1 MDKIIFFTP
10 LTEVIIATYVL
21 GFGLLITS
29 LLYNKEDIQN
39 HLNEICIL
47 GFCLTLPLA
56 QITNFFFPINNYFF
70 YITYLI
76 AIGSIYFHR
85 GQLTSIKKWLFKL
98 IIIFTIF
105 LPFKYVLKGNEDLYY
120 HLPKVD
126 FLNQFKIIFGIAH
139 INPSLSFTN
148 GWAHISSVFNF
159 LNGGDKNLYLSSYVF
174 YILLILTLYNYI
186 KNSSSNNIKI
196 FFSILILFIIIKF
209 NRLQEFGNDYQSML
223 LILLALGLFLK
234 YFFDN
239 DKNKEIIN
247 KIIFFSFFA
256 FMFRVY
262 AVFIIPMFIILLKER
277 WGLFKIINK
286 KMIAIILV
294 TFISTSL
301 TSFVNSGCFF
311 IPIEKT
317 CIDKSKIPW
326 SYHDN
331 IKGLNLHLKSFN
343 TSYGEYK
350 KENKDALSREDWIEN
365 FNWLKYHISSERFLK
380 PLAKTLTIIL
390 LIFLIFAFKY
400 QLKIEKLNLKKILFL
415 SLSSLTLLLWL
426 LITPLFRAGGFSYV
440 SFFIISLLVLIFN
453 FKKNFE
459 LKNLRFLLL
468 IFLIIVSLININRL
482 NKEIKKYQSSDPFFF
497 TKWNTL
503 NPAYHAHYID
513 LLKNLISEKD
523 GNVSN
528 IRKIIKKNNYWF
540 ISRIND

>member
-174 YILLILTLYNYI
+174 YILLILTLYDYI

-223 LILLALGLFLK
+223 LILLTLGLFLK

-277 WGLFKIINK
+277 WILLTIINK
-286 KMIAIILV
+286 KIIAIILV

-311 IPIEKT
+311 MPIEKT

-350 KENKDALSREDWIEN
+350 KENKEALSREDWITN
-365 FNWLKYHISSERFLK
+365 FNWFKYHISSERFLK
-380 PLAKTLTIIL
+380 PLAKTLIIIL
-390 LIFLIFAFKY
+390 LIFVIFAFKY
-400 QLKIEKLNLKKILFL
+400 RLKIEKLNLKKILFL

-459 LKNLRFLLL
+459 FKNLRFLLL
-468 IFLIIVSLININRL
+468 IFLIMVSLININRL
-482 NKEIKKYQSSDPFFF
+482 NKEIKKYHTSDPFFF
-497 TKWNTL
+497 TKWHTL

-528 IRKIIKKNNYWF
+528 IWKIIKKKQLLVYFKN
-540 ISRIND
+540 

>member
-174 YILLILTLYNYI
+174 YILLILTLYDYI

-513 LLKNLISEKD
+513 LLKILISEKD

-528 IRKIIKKNNYWF
+528 IWKIIKKNNYWF

>member
-126 FLNQFKIIFGIAH
+126 FLNQFKVIFGIAH

-513 LLKNLISEKD
+513 LLKILISEKD

-528 IRKIIKKNNYWF
+528 IWKIIKKNNYWF

>member
-174 YILLILTLYNYI
+174 YILLILTLYDYI

-196 FFSILILFIIIKF
+196 FFSILILLIIIKF

-513 LLKNLISEKD
+513 LLKILISEKD

-528 IRKIIKKNNYWF
+528 IWKIIKKNNYWF

>member
-29 LLYNKEDIQN
+29 LLYNKEDIRN

-56 QITNFFFPINNYFF
+56 RITNFFFPINNYFF

-174 YILLILTLYNYI
+174 YILLILTLYDYI

-365 FNWLKYHISSERFLK
+365 FNWLKYHISGERFLK

-513 LLKNLISEKD
+513 LLKILISEKD

-528 IRKIIKKNNYWF
+528 IWKIIKKNNYWF

>member
-10 LTEVIIATYVL
+10 ITEIIITTYVL
-21 GFGLLITS
+21 GFGLLISS

-70 YITYLI
+70 YVTYLI
-76 AIGSIYFHR
+76 AIGTIYFHR
-85 GQLTSIKKWLFKL
+85 SQLTSLNKWIFKL
-98 IIIFTIF
+98 IIIFIIF
-105 LPFKYVLKGNEDLYY
+105 LPFKYVIKGNEDLYY
-120 HLPKVD
+120 HLPKVE

-148 GWAHISSVFNF
+148 GWAHVSSVFNF

-174 YILLILTLYNYI
+174 YILVILTIYDYI

-209 NRLQEFGNDYQSML
+209 NRLQEFGNDYQSMI
-223 LILLALGLFLK
+223 LISFTLGLFLK

-239 DKNKEIIN
+239 DEKKQIIN

-256 FMFRVY
+256 FMFRIY
-262 AVFIIPMFIILLKER
+262 AIFIIPMFVILLKER
-277 WGLFKIINK
+277 WGFFKIINK

-311 IPIEKT
+311 MPIEKT
-317 CIDKSKIPW
+317 CIDKSKISW
-326 SYHDN
+326 SYQDN

-350 KENKDALSREDWIEN
+350 KENKDALSREEWIKN

-400 QLKIEKLNLKKILFL
+400 RLKIEKLNSKKILFL
-415 SLSSLTLLLWL
+415 FLSYLSLLLWL
-426 LITPLFRAGGFSYV
+426 FVTPLFRAGGFSYV
-440 SFFIISLLVLIFN
+440 SFFIISLLILTFN

-459 LKNLRFLLL
+459 SKNLRFLLS
-468 IFLIIVSLININRL
+468 IFLILVSLININRL
-482 NKEIKKYQSSDPFFF
+482 NKEIKKYHTSDPFFY
-497 TKWNTL
+497 TKWHTL
-503 NPAYHAHYID
+503 NPAYHTHYTD
-513 LLKNLISEKD
+513 LLSVLNSNKN
-523 GNVSN
+523 GVVS
-528 IRKIIKKNNYWF
+528 KTWQVIKKNNFF
-540 ISRIND
+540 IISEI

>member
-174 YILLILTLYNYI
+174 YILLILTLYDYI

-223 LILLALGLFLK
+223 LILLTLGLFLK

-256 FMFRVY
+256 FMFRIY
-262 AVFIIPMFIILLKER
+262 AVFIIPMFVILLKER
-277 WGLFKIINK
+277 WILLTIINK
-286 KMIAIILV
+286 KIIAIILV
-294 TFISTSL
+294 TLISTSL
-301 TSFVNSGCFF
+301 TSFANSGCFF
-311 IPIEKT
+311 MPIEKT

-326 SYHDN
+326 GYHDN

-350 KENKDALSREDWIEN
+350 KENKEALSREDWITN
-365 FNWLKYHISSERFLK
+365 FNWFKYHISSERFLK
-380 PLAKTLTIIL
+380 PLAKTLIIIL
-390 LIFLIFAFKY
+390 LIFVIFAFKY
-400 QLKIEKLNLKKILFL
+400 RLKIEKLNLKKILFL
-415 SLSSLTLLLWL
+415 SLSYLTLLLWL

-528 IRKIIKKNNYWF
+528 IWKIIKKNNYWF

>member
-513 LLKNLISEKD
+513 LLKILISEKD

-528 IRKIIKKNNYWF
+528 IWKIIKKNNYWF

>member
-174 YILLILTLYNYI
+174 YILLILTLYDYI

-286 KMIAIILV
+286 KMIAIVLV

-301 TSFVNSGCFF
+301 TSFVNSGCLF

-350 KENKDALSREDWIEN
+350 KENKDALSREDWIKN

-400 QLKIEKLNLKKILFL
+400 RLKIEKLNLKKILFL

-528 IRKIIKKNNYWF
+528 IWKIIKKNNYWF

>member
-174 YILLILTLYNYI
+174 YILLILTLYDYI

-400 QLKIEKLNLKKILFL
+400 RLKIEKLNLKKILFL

-513 LLKNLISEKD
+513 LLKILISEKD

-528 IRKIIKKNNYWF
+528 IWKIIKKNNYWF

>member
-29 LLYNKEDIQN
+29 LLYNKEDIRN

-70 YITYLI
+70 YVTYLI

-174 YILLILTLYNYI
+174 YILLILTLYDYI

-528 IRKIIKKNNYWF
+528 IWKIIKKNNYWF

>member
-174 YILLILTLYNYI
+174 YILLILTLYDYI

-513 LLKNLISEKD
+513 LLKILISEKD

>member
-10 LTEVIIATYVL
+10 LTEVIISTYVL

-174 YILLILTLYNYI
+174 YILLILTLYDYI

-365 FNWLKYHISSERFLK
+365 FNWLKYHISGERFLK

-400 QLKIEKLNLKKILFL
+400 RLKIEKLNLKKILFL

-513 LLKNLISEKD
+513 LLKILISEKD

-528 IRKIIKKNNYWF
+528 IWKIIKKNNYWF

>member
-174 YILLILTLYNYI
+174 YILLILTLYDYI

-350 KENKDALSREDWIEN
+350 KENKDALSREDWIKN

-513 LLKNLISEKD
+513 LLKILISEKD

>member
-10 LTEVIIATYVL
+10 ITEIIIATYVL
-21 GFGLLITS
+21 GFGLLIAS
-29 LLYNKEDIQN
+29 PLYDKQDIQS
-39 HLNEICIL
+39 HLNEICIM
-47 GFCLTLPLA
+47 GFCLILPLA
-56 QITNFFFPINNYFF
+56 QITNFFFPINDYFF

-76 AIGSIYFHR
+76 ALVNIYFHR
-85 GQLTSIKKWLFKL
+85 GQLTSLKKWIFKL
-98 IIIFTIF
+98 IIIFIIF

-174 YILLILTLYNYI
+174 YILIILTLYDYI
-186 KNSSSNNIKI
+186 KTSFSNIVKI

-223 LILLALGLFLK
+223 LILLTLGLFLK

-256 FMFRVY
+256 FIFRIY
-262 AVFIIPMFIILLKER
+262 ALFIIPMFVILLKER
-277 WGLFKIINK
+277 SILLTIINK
-286 KMIAIILV
+286 KIIAIILV
-294 TFISTSL
+294 TTISTSL
-301 TSFVNSGCFF
+301 TSFANSGCFF
-311 IPIEKT
+311 MPIEKT
-317 CIDKSKIPW
+317 CIDESKIPW

-331 IKGLNLHLKSFN
+331 IKDLNLHLKSFN

-350 KENKDALSREDWIEN
+350 KDNKEAFSREDWITN
-365 FNWLKYHISSERFLK
+365 FNWFKYHISSERFLK

-390 LIFLIFAFKY
+390 LIFVIFAFKY
-400 QLKIEKLNLKKILFL
+400 RIKFEKLNLKKILFL
-415 SLSSLTLLLWL
+415 SLSVLSLLLWL
-426 LITPLFRAGGFSYV
+426 FVTPLFRAGGFSYV
-440 SFFIISLLVLIFN
+440 SFFIISFLVLIFN

-459 LKNLRFLLL
+459 SKDLRFLLS
-468 IFLIIVSLININRL
+468 IFLILVSLININRL
-482 NKEIKKYQSSDPFFF
+482 NKEINKYHTSDPFFF
-497 TKWNTL
+497 TKWHTL
-503 NPAYHAHYID
+503 NPAYHSHYTD
-513 LLKNLISEKD
+513 LLRVLNSNKNGVVSKTWQVIKKHNFFIISE
-523 GNVSN
+523 
-528 IRKIIKKNNYWF
+528 I
-540 ISRIND
+540 

>member
-10 LTEVIIATYVL
+10 ITEVIIATYVL
-21 GFGLLITS
+21 GFGLLIAS
-29 LLYNKEDIQN
+29 FIYNKEDIKN

-76 AIGSIYFHR
+76 AIGIIYFHR
-85 GQLTSIKKWLFKL
+85 SQLTSLNKWIFKL
-98 IIIFTIF
+98 IIIFIIF
-105 LPFKYVLKGNEDLYY
+105 LPFKYVIKGNEDLYY
-120 HLPKVD
+120 HLPKVE

-139 INPSLSFTN
+139 INSSLSFTN
-148 GWAHISSVFNF
+148 GWAHVSSVFNF

-174 YILLILTLYNYI
+174 YILVILTFYDYI
-186 KNSSSNNIKI
+186 KNSLSNRIKI

-223 LILLALGLFLK
+223 LILLILGLFLK
-234 YFFDN
+234 YFFDK
-239 DKNKEIIN
+239 DKKKQIIN

-256 FMFRVY
+256 FMFRIY
-262 AVFIIPMFIILLKER
+262 AIFVIPMFIIILKER
-277 WGLFKIINK
+277 WGLFTIINK
-286 KMIAIILV
+286 KIIAIILV

-301 TSFVNSGCFF
+301 TSFANSGCFF
-311 IPIEKT
+311 MPIEKT
-317 CIDKSKIPW
+317 CIDNSKISW

-350 KENKDALSREDWIEN
+350 KKNKDVLSREDWIKN
-365 FNWLKYHISSERFLK
+365 FNWLKYR
-380 PLAKTLTIIL
+380 
-390 LIFLIFAFKY
+390 
-400 QLKIEKLNLKKILFL
+400 LKIEKLNSKKIFFL
-415 SLSSLTLLLWL
+415 SLSSLSLLLWL
-426 LITPLFRAGGFSYV
+426 LVTPLFRAGGFSYV

-468 IFLIIVSLININRL
+468 IFLIMVSLINVNRL
-482 NKEIKKYQSSDPFFF
+482 NKEVKKYQTSEPFFF
-497 TKWNTL
+497 TKWHTL
-503 NPAYHAHYID
+503 NPAYHAHYTD
-513 LLKNLISEKD
+513 LIKALNSKKN
-523 GNVSN
+523 GTVSN
-528 IRKIIKKNNYWF
+528 TWQIIKKNNYWF
-540 ISRIND
+540 ISTIKEQ

>member
-29 LLYNKEDIQN
+29 LLYNKEDIRN

-70 YITYLI
+70 YVTYLI

-350 KENKDALSREDWIEN
+350 KENKDALSREDWIKN

-513 LLKNLISEKD
+513 LLKILISEKD

-528 IRKIIKKNNYWF
+528 IWKIIKKNNYWF

>member
-10 LTEVIIATYVL
+10 ITEIIIATYVL
-21 GFGLLITS
+21 GFGLLIAS
-29 LLYNKEDIQN
+29 PLYDKQDIQS
-39 HLNEICIL
+39 HLNEICIM
-47 GFCLTLPLA
+47 GFCLILPLA
-56 QITNFFFPINNYFF
+56 QITNFFFPINDYFF

-76 AIGSIYFHR
+76 ALVNIYFHR
-85 GQLTSIKKWLFKL
+85 GQLTSLKKWIFKL
-98 IIIFTIF
+98 IIIFIIF

-174 YILLILTLYNYI
+174 YILIILTLYDYI
-186 KNSSSNNIKI
+186 KTSFSNIVKI

-223 LILLALGLFLK
+223 LILLTLGLFLK

-256 FMFRVY
+256 FIFRIY
-262 AVFIIPMFIILLKER
+262 AIFIIPMFVILLKER
-277 WGLFKIINK
+277 WILLSIINK
-286 KMIAIILV
+286 KIVAIISV
-294 TFISTSL
+294 TLISTSL
-301 TSFVNSGCFF
+301 TSFANSGCFF
-311 IPIEKT
+311 MPIEKS
-317 CIDKSKIPW
+317 CIDKSKISW

-331 IKGLNLHLKSFN
+331 IKDLNLHLKSFN
-343 TSYGEYK
+343 TSYSQYK
-350 KENKDALSREDWIEN
+350 KENKDALSREDWIKN

-390 LIFLIFAFKY
+390 IIFVIFAFKY
-400 QLKIEKLNLKKILFL
+400 RFKIEKLNSEKILFL
-415 SLSSLTLLLWL
+415 SLSSLSLLLWL
-426 LITPLFRAGGFSYV
+426 FVTPLFRAGGFSYV
-440 SFFIISLLVLIFN
+440 SFFIISFLVLIFN

-459 LKNLRFLLL
+459 SKDLRFLLS
-468 IFLIIVSLININRL
+468 IFLILVSLININRL
-482 NKEIKKYQSSDPFFF
+482 NKEINKYHTSDPFFF
-497 TKWNTL
+497 TKWHTL
-503 NPAYHAHYID
+503 NPAYHSHYTD
-513 LLKNLISEKD
+513 LLRVLNSNKNGVVSKTWQVIKKHNFFIISE
-523 GNVSN
+523 
-528 IRKIIKKNNYWF
+528 I
-540 ISRIND
+540 